1 MATKTTEQTLPAG
14 RTLWEIGSDLESL
27 EALLMEV
34 GGDVTDEEAE
44 QAIDAWLA
52 ETRETEA
59 QKLDRYGALIRTFE
73 ARAEIQEKEAARLM
87 ERAQVNRNAVKR
99 LKDRLLMH
107 LERTGRTKADG
118 HLYSFTVSKNGGKL
132 PLETDPVDPMDV
144 EPRFRRASLVLMAPT
159 EETLEALREQCKRLD
174 VTLDTE
180 AVRDA
185 LDAGEPVPFARYGER
200 GKHLRIK

>member
-14 RTLWEIGSDLESL
+14 RTLWEIGSDLEAL

-44 QAIDAWLA
+44 KAIDAWLE
-52 ETRETEA
+52 ETREAEA
-59 QKLDRYGALIRTFE
+59 QKLDRYGALIRTLE

-107 LERTGRTKADG
+107 LELTGRTKADG
-118 HLYSFTVSKNGGKL
+118 HLYSFTVAKNGGKL